1 VKNILISVGQL
12 KLKAELNESKTAK
25 AIWQALPIESKVN
38 LWGEEIYFSIP
49 VPLDEEKHAKAIVNL
64 GDLGYWPPGKAF
76 CIFFGQTPA
85 STPEGI
91 RPAGPVNVFG
101 KLINRDFKKLKK
113 ILNNSRIKI
122 EKIKP

>member
-1 VKNILISVGQL
+1 MKKILISVGQL

-25 AIWQALPIESKVN
+25 AIWQALPIEGKVN

-49 VPLDEEKHAKAIVNL
+49 VSLNEEKNAKAIVNL

-91 RPAGPVNVFG
+91 RPASAVNVFG
-101 KLINRDFKKLKK
+101 KLINRDFQKLKK
-113 ILNNSRIKI
+113 ILNNSRIEI
-122 EKIKP
+122 EKEK